1 MRWSA
6 GVVEYWSNGQTPQHS
21 NTPSLQSF
29 AVDPSHPHDIVTRVY
44 VDHLAGDSAAP
55 VAAQIKRGFTHFLR
69 IDISLER
76 CPFADVM
83 KHIFETGN
91 PCRRQGPDRSS
102 GDSVDT
108 NPFGAELMREI
119 ANTRFQCGFSDTH
132 DIVIGNDF
140 FRSHVGHREYRRLPS
155 LHEWCG
161 MACQRDKRIGADV
174 HS

>member
-1 MRWSA
+1 MRYSA
-6 GVVEYWSNGQTPQHS
+6 RGVEYRSKWPTPQHS
-21 NTPSLQSF
+21 NTPALQSL
-29 AVDPSHPHDIVTRVY
+29 AVGSSHPHDIVTRVY

-55 VAAQIKRGFTHFLR
+55 VAAQKKRGFAHLLR
-69 IDISLER
+69 IDISFER
-76 CPFADVM
+76 RPFADVM

-102 GDSVDT
+102 GYSVDT
-108 NPFGAELMREI
+108 NPFGAQIVRKV
-119 ANTRFQCGFSDTH
+119 ANTRFQCGFRDPH

-140 FRSHVGHREYRRLPS
+140 FRSHVGHGKYRRLAS

-161 MACQRDKRIGADV
+161 MACERDKRIGTHV